1 MASRASIKFSKQHP
15 DQHQSLLQAV
25 HTAMEAKPCGPGGA
39 SGDRGYRAAG
49 LVSCGP
55 RLVMRR
61 PAPGAAAVQLKTNVA
76 RHKSV

>member
-15 DQHQSLLQAV
+15 EQHQSLLQAV
-25 HTAMEAKPCGPGGA
+25 HTAMEAKPGA
-39 SGDRGYRAAG
+39 AGGDRGYRAAG
-49 LVSCGP
+49 LVTCGP

>member
-25 HTAMEAKPCGPGGA
+25 HTAMEAKPCGPGAG

-61 PAPGAAAVQLKTNVA
+61 PAPGAGAVQLKTNVA